1 MADPSNSSYP
11 FINISSSASTSSTHD
26 PLQST
31 TQQEPSLVSF
41 SDYGLASH
49 ITSTTTNIDNTAD
62 DITQQTP
69 CHLSS
74 KPYFAQHDDEHS
86 TASSSVMAGED
97 CSSPLAY
104 TDSSHHY
111 GYTVAGYRSNSMK
124 LKRSDRVRA
133 MMGAVPIDMPRLFLS
148 NPNTAMYTSR
158 SYHLTIVEQP
168 LQCRACGFST
178 SDRRPMDPV
187 PVVQLHVYD
196 AQGELVDP
204 EAPENLFF
212 ILHVRLCS
220 VDISQVYEHV
230 LHPHLA
236 DSLQNELSRQG
247 NMGHHQAFASSS
259 SSSSSSSS
267 IISPAAS
274 LPAQIAPSAT
284 IEKEEPN
291 TPALSSVAVLVG
303 SLVSSPSIYTDLYKH
318 RSMYFAF
325 PDLSVRLV
333 GQFRLQFTLFS
344 LGRSDKVLAESYSE
358 PFTVYPAKLFPGM
371 RESSELALHLN
382 RQGLRI
388 PVRSKERPKR
398 KVSAS
403 NKQDY

>member
-204 EAPENLFF
+204 DSFF
-212 ILHVRLCS
+212 HFKGLLKTSFSYCT
-220 VDISQVYEHV
+220 
-230 LHPHLA
+230 
-236 DSLQNELSRQG
+236 LQNELSRQG

>member
-1 MADPSNSSYP
+1 MADSSYP
-11 FINISSSASTSSTHD
+11 SYPSINNSSSRSSSSSTHD
-26 PLQST
+26 YHST
-31 TQQEPSLVSF
+31 TQQ
-41 SDYGLASH
+41 
-49 ITSTTTNIDNTAD
+49 
-62 DITQQTP
+62 Q
-69 CHLSS
+69 
-74 KPYFAQHDDEHS
+74 
-86 TASSSVMAGED
+86 ASSSVSFADYELASTPNINNTTHITRQLPYHISSTSNFVQQDDGHSTTSSTVMAGD
-97 CSSPLAY
+97 H
-104 TDSSHHY
+104 SHFDNVDTSHQY
-111 GYTVAGYRSNSMK
+111 GNTVAGYRSNSMK

-133 MMGAVPIDMPRLFLS
+133 MMGAVPIDMPRLF
-148 NPNTAMYTSR
+148 PTSFDTTIHSRR

-187 PVVQLHVYD
+187 PVVRLDVYD
-196 AQGELVDP
+196 AQGDLVNP

-212 ILHVRLCS
+212 ILHARLCS

-236 DSLQNELSRQG
+236 DSLQNELLCQD
-247 NMGHHQAFASSS
+247 NMAHHRTLAASSS
-259 SSSSSSSS
+259 SSSSSN
-267 IISPAAS
+267 IISATPSLSENITPPA
-274 LPAQIAPSAT
+274 SAT
-284 IEKEEPN
+284 IKREESD
-291 TPALSSVAVLVG
+291 TPALSSVSVLAG
-303 SLVSSPSIYTDLYKH
+303 SLVSSSSIYTDLWNN

-333 GQFRLQFTLFS
+333 GQFRLHFTLFS
-344 LGRSDKVLAESYSE
+344 LGRSDTVLAEAYSN
-358 PFTVYPAKLFPGM
+358 PFTVYPAKQFPGM

-382 RQGLRI
+382 KQGLRI